1 MAQAAELADK
11 GAKELQSANDK
22 SVNDVHRVNNGT
34 QQRGAHKDT
43 PSKDKASSNCY
54 CCGGKHSQSTC
65 RFRSETCHFCG
76 KKGHIAKVCNSKRT
90 QSKSK
95 LPDSSSS
102 KPMHHVEEPTSSHAT
117 EYGMFTLP
125 SPQYKPL
132 QTTLQVEGQPFVM
145 EIDTGAAVSIISEN
159 TFSNSDFLK
168 CLPLQATQARL
179 HTYTGQGIEVVGE
192 ISVKVEASG
201 QSHTLPLLVVKTDG
215 PSLIGRNWLCKLQL
229 NWKSIFSFYGDG
241 HLEQLLQEH
250 SSVFNDELGTVKDLK
265 VKLHV
270 KENSTPKFC
279 KARSLPLALR
289 EKVTAELNRLQNS
302 GIIVPVQF
310 SDWAAPVVPVLKK
323 DGTV

>member
-1 MAQAAELADK
+1 
-11 GAKELQSANDK
+11 
-22 SVNDVHRVNNGT
+22 
-34 QQRGAHKDT
+34 
-43 PSKDKASSNCY
+43 
-54 CCGGKHSQSTC
+54 
-65 RFRSETCHFCG
+65 
-76 KKGHIAKVCNSKRT
+76 
-90 QSKSK
+90 
-95 LPDSSSS
+95 
-102 KPMHHVEEPTSSHAT
+102 MHHVEEPTSSHAT

-125 SPQYKPL
+125 SLQYKPL
-132 QTTLQVEGQPFVM
+132 QTTGRSTFVM
-145 EIDTGAAVSIISEN
+145 DIDTGAAVSIISEN
-159 TFSNSDFLK
+159 TFLNSDFLK

-179 HTYTGQGIEVVGE
+179 RTYTGQGIEVVGE

-279 KARSLPLALR
+279 KARSLPLALH
-289 EKVTAELNRLQNS
+289 EKVTTELNRLQNTCS

-310 SDWAAPVVPVLKK
+310 SEWAAPVVPVLKK
-323 DGTV
+323 DGTVRIYGDYKLTINSVAKNDFAKN